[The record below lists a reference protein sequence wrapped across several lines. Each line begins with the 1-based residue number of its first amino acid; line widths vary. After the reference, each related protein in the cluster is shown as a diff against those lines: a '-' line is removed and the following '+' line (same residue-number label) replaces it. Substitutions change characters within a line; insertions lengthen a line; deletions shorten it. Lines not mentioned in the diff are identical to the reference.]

1 MPEGIFIIDFDEY
14 EGGIVSIKYPDTPD
28 FVVPDN
34 IVQMLQ
40 ISQNFTSGVLYI
52 RESNFNAISYGN
64 EALQKVLVLVL
75 SKYEDG
81 EDFKEIIGQ
90 LDQMVMEFEDPEE
103 LKLEIKRIYE
113 LSQSVFRAR
122 EAVMLKLAQDITELK
137 NREID
142 LKNGLKY
149 LLARE
154 TTNKNRI
161 IYFLLINGNMSIEK
175 ISSELQI
182 ESSDLQLNLE
192 DMQAGGILELKDDSV
207 NLLITYG
214 NMD

>member
-40 ISQNFTSGVLYI
+40 ISQNFTSGGLYI

-137 NREID
+137 NCEID

-161 IYFLLINGNMSIEK
+161 IYFLSINGNMSIEK

-214 NMD
+214 DMD

>member
-1 MPEGIFIIDFDEY
+1 
-14 EGGIVSIKYPDTPD
+14 
-28 FVVPDN
+28 
-34 IVQMLQ
+34 
-40 ISQNFTSGVLYI
+40 
-52 RESNFNAISYGN
+52 
-64 EALQKVLVLVL
+64 
-75 SKYEDG
+75 
-81 EDFKEIIGQ
+81 
-90 LDQMVMEFEDPEE
+90 MEFEDPEE

-113 LSQSVFRAR
+113 LSQSVFRVR